1 VTRSSSFGPLARTV
15 AFLVLVVVIVAAFAL
30 VEPRYLT
37 KSNLSAVTRHMSA
50 NGLAALGLTFV
61 VVVRRFDLSFPG
73 IACFGA
79 MTVGF
84 LIAAGQPLW
93 LAIAVGMV
101 AGAAIGAVNG
111 WAVGYGGLPDIVTT
125 IATGSIAAGLAFVY
139 SGGRTIF
146 QNFMPSGIL
155 DLNDVRLLGI
165 NLSVYI
171 LLAVA
176 AAAHVLLHRSRFGAA
191 FHATGEND
199 VSAWFSGIRTR
210 LATLSAFVICG
221 VTAVMAVVLLLAESG
236 TADTNDGAGFLMPA
250 YAGVFLGAA
259 ILGGASIPATLAGTV
274 LITVLLDGFS
284 LLGVPY
290 YYGDGVVS
298 TILLVGVLA
307 FDSRLR
313 GALER
318 LAGFFSPAATGRAP

>member
-15 AFLVLVVVIVAAFAL
+15 AFLVLVAVVVAAFAIA
-30 VEPRYLT
+30 EPRYLT

-93 LAIAVGMV
+93 LAIGVGLL

-146 QNFMPSGIL
+146 QNFMLSGIL
-155 DLNDVRLLGI
+155 DLNDVRILGI

-199 VSAWFSGIRTR
+199 VSAWFSGIRTKM
-210 LATLSAFVICG
+210 ATLAAFVICG

-274 LITVLLDGFS
+274 LITILLDGFS

-298 TILLVGVLA
+298 TILLLGVLA

-313 GALER
+313 GAVER
-318 LAGFFSPAATGRAP
+318 LAGFLAPAAPRRAP